1 MMTSRSA
8 KAPDCDIHYVNY
20 ASQLLG
26 KFIHLKLLILRP
38 DRRNFFG
45 IRLTPQLEPLD
56 EEPPDFKKIV

>member
-26 KFIHLKLLILRP
+26 KFIHLKLIILRP
-38 DRRNFFG
+38 DRRIF
-45 IRLTPQLEPLD
+45 LESD
-56 EEPPDFKKIV
+56 